1 MKKII
6 FAATTALLLMAGATL
21 SAQEQ
26 QPRAQR
32 TFDPETTAK
41 ERTAELVQK
50 LGLNKEQEAKVYAL
64 NLEQAKQMQQMR
76 EERKARHEQQTADR
90 DKMRAEMK
98 SKHEARAA
106 EMKRILTDEQYK
118 KWEQMQREQMGR
130 HRGGPHGK
138 HPHHG
143 GKKSTR

>member
-1 MKKII
+1 MKKTI
-6 FAATTALLLMAGATL
+6 FAAATALLLMAGTAL
-21 SAQEQ
+21 SAQAQ
-26 QPRAQR
+26 QAGAQR

-41 ERTAELVQK
+41 QRTAEMVQK
-50 LGLNKEQEAKVYAL
+50 LGLDKEQEAKVYAL
-64 NLEQAKQMQQMR
+64 NLQQAEQMQQMR
-76 EERKARHEQQTADR
+76 EERKARQEQQTADR

-98 SKHEARAA
+98 SKREAHAA

-118 KWEQMQREQMGR
+118 KWEQMQHEQMGR
-130 HRGGPHGK
+130 HRGGPRGQ